1 MDWRSLPGKERD
13 GERDG
18 ERDREREGFSDTV
31 QLKFIV
37 FQALAVWRNG

>member
-13 GERDG
+13 GEREG
-18 ERDREREGFSDTV
+18 EREGFSDTV
-31 QLKFIV
+31 QLEFIV